1 MNLIFMENLSPM
13 LFFKGLLLGSG
24 PYMLVP
30 KIFAPT
36 LAEVHYSEA
45 PSIREVLGSSPNFE
59 IHQMIR
65 HIYVYML
72 IV

>member
-13 LFFKGLLLGSG
+13 FFFKGLLLGSG

-45 PSIREVLGSSPNFE
+45 PSIREVLGLSLNFE

-65 HIYVYML
+65 HIYIYMS
-72 IV
+72 IC